1 MTPDQVS
8 TILVRLEGQDDLL
21 KDIHTQVKTTNG
33 RVTAL
38 EIQAAIDKALAAEKA
53 KREAVQTAHRAWV
66 TPMCAGLGATFAT
79 IGASVILH
87 YAG

>member
-21 KDIHTQVKTTNG
+21 KDIHAQVKTTNG

-38 EIQAAIDKALAAEKA
+38 EIQAAVDKALAADKA
-53 KREAVQTAHRAWV
+53 KREATEKAHRAWF
-66 TPMCAGLGATFAT
+66 TPMCAGLGATLAT
-79 IGASVILH
+79 VGASVILH
-87 YAG
+87 YVP